1 MVGLPEEKL
10 LYTEIQ
16 KKLYYIIPEKWE
28 SIYLYASIID
38 VPNQK
43 PVGEMYFYYL
53 PKGIIKKKFINS
65 YEIPSLFN
73 IDEEQY
79 SKMITN
85 VYNQIKQLR
94 ECYQKNNRRV
104 WSSVTISIEHMRFK
118 IEFDYSNILDS
129 EFNSYERHLVWRYLY
144 LKEDIEIFKR
154 SDKKIIETYM
164 DSTEY
169 RKGLNK
175 PYYVENIY
183 KLPVKN
189 IIDYEKTLT
198 VEEAI
203 EQSKDNVPKE
213 KKKFGLFKK
222 KNRMQ
227 DVIFDDEE
235 NNNDNPKNQILN
247 YKK

>member
-1 MVGLPEEKL
+1 MLGLPEEKI

-16 KKLYYIIPEKWE
+16 KKLFYIIPEKWE

-53 PKGIIKKKFINS
+53 PKGIIKRKFVNS
-65 YEIPSLFN
+65 YEIPSMFN

-79 SKMITN
+79 SKLITD

-94 ECYQKNNRRV
+94 ECYIKNNKRV
-104 WSSVTISIEHMRFK
+104 WSNVTISIENMRFK

-129 EFNSYERHLVWRYLY
+129 EYNSYERHLIWRYVY
-144 LKEDIEIFKR
+144 LKEDIGVFKR
-154 SDKKIIETYM
+154 SDKKIIESYQ
-164 DSTEY
+164 DSNDY
-169 RKGLNK
+169 KKSFNK

-183 KLPVKN
+183 KQPVKN

-203 EQSKDNVPKE
+203 EQSKNSVPKE

-222 KNRMQ
+222 KNVIL
-227 DVIFDDEE
+227 DVIGDEEE
-235 NNNDNPKNQILN
+235 NNDTPKNQILN

>member
-53 PKGIIKKKFINS
+53 PKGIIKKKFVNS

-94 ECYQKNNRRV
+94 DCYQKNNKRV

-129 EFNSYERHLVWRYLY
+129 EFNSHMLY
-144 LKEDIEIFKR
+144 
-154 SDKKIIETYM
+154 
-164 DSTEY
+164 
-169 RKGLNK
+169 
-175 PYYVENIY
+175 
-183 KLPVKN
+183 
-189 IIDYEKTLT
+189 
-198 VEEAI
+198 
-203 EQSKDNVPKE
+203 
-213 KKKFGLFKK
+213 
-222 KNRMQ
+222 
-227 DVIFDDEE
+227 
-235 NNNDNPKNQILN
+235 
-247 YKK
+247 

>member
-1 MVGLPEEKL
+1 MLGLPEEKI

-16 KKLYYIIPEKWE
+16 KKLFYIIPEKWE

-53 PKGIIKKKFINS
+53 PRGIIKRKFVNS
-65 YEIPSLFN
+65 YEIPSMFN

-79 SKMITN
+79 SKLITD

-94 ECYQKNNRRV
+94 ECYIKNNKRV
-104 WSSVTISIEHMRFK
+104 WSNVTISIENMRFK

-129 EFNSYERHLVWRYLY
+129 EYNSYERHLIWRYVY
-144 LKEDIEIFKR
+144 LKEDIGVFKR
-154 SDKKIIETYM
+154 SDKKIIESYQ
-164 DSTEY
+164 DSNDY
-169 RKGLNK
+169 KKSFNK
-175 PYYVENIY
+175 TYYVENIY
-183 KLPVKN
+183 KQPVKN

-203 EQSKDNVPKE
+203 EQSKNSVPKE

-222 KNRMQ
+222 KNVIQ
-227 DVIFDDEE
+227 DVIGDEEE
-235 NNNDNPKNQILN
+235 NNDTPKNQILN

>member
-1 MVGLPEEKL
+1 MLGLPEEKI

-16 KKLYYIIPEKWE
+16 KKLFYIIPEKWE

-43 PVGEMYFYYL
+43 PVGEMFFYYL
-53 PKGIIKKKFINS
+53 PRGIIKRKFVNS
-65 YEIPSLFN
+65 YEIPSMFN

-79 SKMITN
+79 SKLITD

-94 ECYQKNNRRV
+94 ECYIKNNKRV
-104 WSSVTISIEHMRFK
+104 WSNVTISIENMRFK

-129 EFNSYERHLVWRYLY
+129 EYNSYERHLIWRYVY
-144 LKEDIEIFKR
+144 LKEDIGVFKR
-154 SDKKIIETYM
+154 SDKKIIESYQ
-164 DSTEY
+164 DSNDY
-169 RKGLNK
+169 KKSFNK

-183 KLPVKN
+183 KQPVKN

-203 EQSKDNVPKE
+203 EQSKNSVPKE

-222 KNRMQ
+222 KNVIQ
-227 DVIFDDEE
+227 DVIGDEEE
-235 NNNDNPKNQILN
+235 NNDTPKNQILN

>member
-1 MVGLPEEKL
+1 MLGLPEEKI

-16 KKLYYIIPEKWE
+16 KKLFYIIPEKWE

-53 PKGIIKKKFINS
+53 PRGIIKRKFVNS
-65 YEIPSLFN
+65 YEIPSMFN

-79 SKMITN
+79 SKLITD

-94 ECYQKNNRRV
+94 ECYIKNNKRV
-104 WSSVTISIEHMRFK
+104 WSNVTISIENMRFK

-129 EFNSYERHLVWRYLY
+129 EYNSYERHLIWRYVY
-144 LKEDIEIFKR
+144 LKEDIGVFKR
-154 SDKKIIETYM
+154 SDKKIIESYQ
-164 DSTEY
+164 DSNDY
-169 RKGLNK
+169 KKSFNK

-183 KLPVKN
+183 KQPVKN

-203 EQSKDNVPKE
+203 EQSKNSVPKE

-222 KNRMQ
+222 KNVIQ
-227 DVIFDDEE
+227 DVIGDEEE
-235 NNNDNPKNQILN
+235 NNDTPKNQILN

>member
-1 MVGLPEEKL
+1 MLGLPEEKI

-16 KKLYYIIPEKWE
+16 KKLFYIIPEKWE

-53 PKGIIKKKFINS
+53 PKGIIKRKFVNS
-65 YEIPSLFN
+65 YEIPSMFN

-79 SKMITN
+79 SKLITD

-94 ECYQKNNRRV
+94 ECYIKNNKRV
-104 WSSVTISIEHMRFK
+104 WSNVTISIENMRFK

-129 EFNSYERHLVWRYLY
+129 EYNSYERHLIWRYVY
-144 LKEDIEIFKR
+144 LKEDIGVFKR
-154 SDKKIIETYM
+154 SDKKIIESYQ
-164 DSTEY
+164 DSNDY
-169 RKGLNK
+169 KKSFNK

-183 KLPVKN
+183 KQPVKN

-203 EQSKDNVPKE
+203 EQSKNSVPKE

-222 KNRMQ
+222 KNVIQ
-227 DVIFDDEE
+227 DVIGDEEE
-235 NNNDNPKNQILN
+235 NNDTPKNQILN

>member
-1 MVGLPEEKL
+1 MLGLPEEKI

-16 KKLYYIIPEKWE
+16 KKLFYIIPEKWE

-53 PKGIIKKKFINS
+53 PRGIIKRKFVNS
-65 YEIPSLFN
+65 YEIPSMFN

-79 SKMITN
+79 SKLITD

-94 ECYQKNNRRV
+94 ECYIKNNKRV
-104 WSSVTISIEHMRFK
+104 WSNVTISIENMRFK

-129 EFNSYERHLVWRYLY
+129 EYNSYERHLIWRYVY
-144 LKEDIEIFKR
+144 LKEDIGVFKR
-154 SDKKIIETYM
+154 SDKKIIESYQ
-164 DSTEY
+164 DSNDYKKCFNT
-169 RKGLNK
+169 

-183 KLPVKN
+183 KQPVKN

-203 EQSKDNVPKE
+203 EQSKNSVPKE

-222 KNRMQ
+222 KNVIQ
-227 DVIFDDEE
+227 DVIGDEEE
-235 NNNDNPKNQILN
+235 NNDTPKNQILN

>member
-16 KKLYYIIPEKWE
+16 KKLFYIIPEKWE

-43 PVGEMYFYYL
+43 PVGEMFFYYL
-53 PKGIIKKKFINS
+53 PRGIIKKKFVNS
-65 YEIPSLFN
+65 YEIPTLFN

-79 SKMITN
+79 SKLITD

-94 ECYQKNNRRV
+94 ECYEKNNRRV
-104 WSSVTISIEHMRFK
+104 WNSVTISIEHMRFK

-129 EFNSYERHLVWRYLY
+129 EYNSYERHLIWRYTY
-144 LKEDIEIFKR
+144 LKEDISVFKK
-154 SDKKIIETYM
+154 SDKKIIESYQ
-164 DSTEY
+164 DSNEY
-169 RKGLNK
+169 KKSFNK

-203 EQSKDNVPKE
+203 EQSKNNVPKE
-213 KKKFGLFKK
+213 KKKFGLFKR
-222 KNRMQ
+222 KNIIQ
-227 DVIFDDEE
+227 DVILDEEE
-235 NNNDNPKNQILN
+235 NNNPKNQILN

>member
-16 KKLYYIIPEKWE
+16 MKLYYIIPEKWE
-28 SIYLYASIID
+28 S
-38 VPNQK
+38 
-43 PVGEMYFYYL
+43 
-53 PKGIIKKKFINS
+53 
-65 YEIPSLFN
+65 
-73 IDEEQY
+73 
-79 SKMITN
+79 
-85 VYNQIKQLR
+85 
-94 ECYQKNNRRV
+94 
-104 WSSVTISIEHMRFK
+104 
-118 IEFDYSNILDS
+118 
-129 EFNSYERHLVWRYLY
+129 RYLY

-198 VEEAI
+198 VDEAI

>member
-1 MVGLPEEKL
+1 MISLPEEKI

-16 KKLYYIIPEKWE
+16 KKLFYIIPEKWE

-53 PKGIIKKKFINS
+53 PRGIIKRKFVNS
-65 YEIPSLFN
+65 YEIPSMFN

-79 SKMITN
+79 SKLITD

-94 ECYQKNNRRV
+94 ECYIKNNKRV
-104 WSSVTISIEHMRFK
+104 WSNVTISIENMRFK

-129 EFNSYERHLVWRYLY
+129 EYNSYERHLIWRYVY
-144 LKEDIEIFKR
+144 LKEDIGVFKR
-154 SDKKIIETYM
+154 SDKKIIESYQ
-164 DSTEY
+164 DSNDY
-169 RKGLNK
+169 KKSFNK

-183 KLPVKN
+183 KQPVKN

-203 EQSKDNVPKE
+203 EQSKNSVPKE

-222 KNRMQ
+222 KNVIQ
-227 DVIFDDEE
+227 DVIGDEEE
-235 NNNDNPKNQILN
+235 NNDTPKNQILN

>member
-16 KKLYYIIPEKWE
+16 KKLFYIIPEKWE

-53 PKGIIKKKFINS
+53 PKGIIKKKFVNS
-65 YEIPSLFN
+65 YEIPNLFN

-94 ECYQKNNRRV
+94 ECYIKNNRRV
-104 WSSVTISIEHMRFK
+104 WSSVTISIENMRFK

-129 EFNSYERHLVWRYLY
+129 EFNSYERHLVWRYMY
-144 LKEDIEIFKR
+144 LKEDIGALKR
-154 SDKKIIETYM
+154 SDKKIIEAYQ
-164 DSTEY
+164 DSNEY
-169 RKGLNK
+169 KKSLSK
-175 PYYVENIY
+175 PYYIENIY

-203 EQSKDNVPKE
+203 EQSKNNVPKE

-222 KNRMQ
+222 KNVMQ
-227 DVIFDDEE
+227 DVIIDEDE
-235 NNNDNPKNQILN
+235 NNGNPKNQILN

>member
-53 PKGIIKKKFINS
+53 PKGIIKKKFVNS

-94 ECYQKNNRRV
+94 DCYQKNNKRV

-129 EFNSYERHLVWRYLY
+129 ELNSYERHLVWRYMY
-144 LKEDIEIFKR
+144 LKEDMDLLKR
-154 SDKKIIETYM
+154 SDKKIIESYL
-164 DSTEY
+164 DSNEY
-169 RKGLNK
+169 RKSLNK

-203 EQSKDNVPKE
+203 EQSKNNVPKE

-222 KNRMQ
+222 KNQIQ
-227 DVIFDDEE
+227 DIIFDDEE
-235 NNNDNPKNQILN
+235 NNSTPKNQILN

>member
-1 MVGLPEEKL
+1 M
-10 LYTEIQ
+10 YTEIQ
-16 KKLYYIIPEKWE
+16 KKLFYIIPEKWE

-53 PKGIIKKKFINS
+53 PRGIIKRKFVNS
-65 YEIPSLFN
+65 YEIPSMFN

-79 SKMITN
+79 SKLITD

-94 ECYQKNNRRV
+94 ECYIKNNKRV
-104 WSSVTISIEHMRFK
+104 WSNVTISIENMRFK

-129 EFNSYERHLVWRYLY
+129 EYNSYERHLIWRYVY
-144 LKEDIEIFKR
+144 LKEDIGVFKR
-154 SDKKIIETYM
+154 SDKKIIESYQ
-164 DSTEY
+164 DSNDY
-169 RKGLNK
+169 KKSFNK

-183 KLPVKN
+183 KQPVKN

-203 EQSKDNVPKE
+203 EQSKNSVPKE

-222 KNRMQ
+222 KNVIQ
-227 DVIFDDEE
+227 DVIGDEEE
-235 NNNDNPKNQILN
+235 NNDTPKNQILN

>member
-1 MVGLPEEKL
+1 MLGLPEEKI

-16 KKLYYIIPEKWE
+16 KKLFYIIPEKWK

-53 PKGIIKKKFINS
+53 PRGIIKRKFVNS
-65 YEIPSLFN
+65 YEIPSMFN

-79 SKMITN
+79 SKLITD

-94 ECYQKNNRRV
+94 ECYIKNNKRV
-104 WSSVTISIEHMRFK
+104 WSNVTISIENMRFK

-129 EFNSYERHLVWRYLY
+129 EYNSYERHLIWRYVY
-144 LKEDIEIFKR
+144 LKEDIGVFKR
-154 SDKKIIETYM
+154 SDKKIIESYQ
-164 DSTEY
+164 DSNDY
-169 RKGLNK
+169 KKSFNK

-183 KLPVKN
+183 KQPVKN

-203 EQSKDNVPKE
+203 EQSKNSVPKE

-222 KNRMQ
+222 KNVIQ
-227 DVIFDDEE
+227 DVIGDEEE
-235 NNNDNPKNQILN
+235 NNDTPKNQILN

>member
-53 PKGIIKKKFINS
+53 PKGFIKKKFINS

>member
-1 MVGLPEEKL
+1 MISLPEEKI
-10 LYTEIQ
+10 LYSEIQ
-16 KKLYYIIPEKWE
+16 KKLFYIIPEKWE

-53 PKGIIKKKFINS
+53 PRGIIKRKFVNS
-65 YEIPSLFN
+65 YEIPSMFN

-79 SKMITN
+79 SKLITD

-94 ECYQKNNRRV
+94 ECYIKNNKRV
-104 WSSVTISIEHMRFK
+104 WSNVTISIENMRFK

-129 EFNSYERHLVWRYLY
+129 EYNSYERHLIWRYVY
-144 LKEDIEIFKR
+144 LKEDIGVFKR
-154 SDKKIIETYM
+154 SDKKIIESYQ
-164 DSTEY
+164 DSNDY
-169 RKGLNK
+169 KKSFNK

-183 KLPVKN
+183 KQPVKN

-203 EQSKDNVPKE
+203 EQSKNSVPKE

-222 KNRMQ
+222 KNVIQ
-227 DVIFDDEE
+227 DVIGDQEE
-235 NNNDNPKNQILN
+235 NNDTPKNQILN

>member
-1 MVGLPEEKL
+1 MLGLPEEKI

-16 KKLYYIIPEKWE
+16 KKLFYIIPEKWE

-53 PKGIIKKKFINS
+53 PRGIIKRKFVNS
-65 YEIPSLFN
+65 YEIPSMFN

-79 SKMITN
+79 SKLITD

-94 ECYQKNNRRV
+94 ECYIKNNKRV
-104 WSSVTISIEHMRFK
+104 WSNVTISIENMRFK

-129 EFNSYERHLVWRYLY
+129 EYNSYERHLIWRYVY
-144 LKEDIEIFKR
+144 LKEDIGVFKR
-154 SDKKIIETYM
+154 SDKKIIESYQ
-164 DSTEY
+164 DSNDY
-169 RKGLNK
+169 KKSFNK

-183 KLPVKN
+183 KQPVKN

-203 EQSKDNVPKE
+203 EQSKNSVPKE

-222 KNRMQ
+222 KNVIQ
-227 DVIFDDEE
+227 DVIGDEEE
-235 NNNDNPKNQILN
+235 NNDTPQNQILN